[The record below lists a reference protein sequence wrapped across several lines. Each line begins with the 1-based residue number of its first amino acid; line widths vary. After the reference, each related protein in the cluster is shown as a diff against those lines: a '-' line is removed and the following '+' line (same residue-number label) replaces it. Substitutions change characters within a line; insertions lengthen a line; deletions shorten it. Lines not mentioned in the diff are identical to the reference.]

1 MDTLLKCPRVRCQ
14 PAASRAEV
22 PLLKKAHRE
31 VFIRRTLDGVRLTDK
46 VIPTGGISETAANAD
61 KCKAVRLTAGC
72 GYSQTNRYYDFTRQ
86 EMACLLSARPAGF
99 IDACSSVFV
108 DQTRAGCI
116 ESRFL
121 LSASRCPL
129 FQWPLLRTDPSPAS
143 ARGPCYAV

>member
-108 DQTRAGCI
+108 DQTRAGCV
-116 ESRFL
+116 RL
-121 LSASRCPL
+121 PLSPVSVAAPTHRPFACIGTRAV
-129 FQWPLLRTDPSPAS
+129 LRGLAL
-143 ARGPCYAV
+143 